1 MTKHVNHVVK
11 RLLIYF
17 FICLLAGVGITGLT
31 SSFETRFNSTSS
43 ILFPL
48 LTSFLMVF
56 HITIACFM
64 GMKYWSSKRRLYLTP
79 VAFGFACSAL
89 LMLGTLSSY
98 PDWLSCNPAPVV
110 KQNDAVI
117 YYFFRNIMM
126 AVLFMSSIILYYF
139 RRRIMHSL
147 KAHIMT
153 FTACIVFTFAI
164 ILLSWIY
171 SSHSPWLSVSLI
183 DDLSHTFTPL
193 WQSIIGWLL
202 MTVWF
207 ITLILIICLSKL
219 RNIFWYSGAFFCSA
233 YLFTIFQLLSTVG
246 ELDQAWYQARF
257 FETLCT
263 LFLILVLLVDVF
275 ILYRESNHKY
285 VNSYQNSIRDP
296 LTRLYNRSFFYDTLN
311 QQLAKVK
318 AQHPLSVIISD
329 LDYFKRINDNYGH
342 IAGDKVIQFAASVLD
357 SHSRKDD
364 AAARIGGEEFALLLV
379 NTAENEAQAI
389 AERIRL
395 AVSAEDTP
403 LPERMTIS
411 MGVYT
416 THDGSVTAEECVQRA
431 DEAMYQAKNSGRN
444 RVVIWRRQGG

>member
-1 MTKHVNHVVK
+1 MTKHVNHVVR
-11 RLLIYF
+11 RLIIYF

-126 AVLFMSSIILYYF
+126 AVLFTSSIILYYF
-139 RRRIMHSL
+139 RRRIMHSF
-147 KAHIMT
+147 KAHVMT
-153 FTACIVFTFAI
+153 FAACIVFTLMI
-164 ILLSWIY
+164 IFLSWIY
-171 SSHSPWLSVSLI
+171 SSHSPWLSIRFI

-193 WQSIIGWLL
+193 WRSIIGWLL
-202 MTVWF
+202 MAVWF
-207 ITLILIICLSKL
+207 IALILIIWFSKL

-233 YLFTIFQLLSTVG
+233 YLFTIFQLLSAVG

-263 LFLILVLLVDVF
+263 LFLILVLLVNVF

-318 AQHPLSVIISD
+318 AQHPLSVIICD
-329 LDYFKRINDNYGH
+329 LDHFKRINDNYGH

-379 NTAENEAQAI
+379 NIGANEALAI

-395 AVSAEDTP
+395 SVSEWHEG

-411 MGVYT
+411 MGVFT
-416 THDGSVTAEECVQRA
+416 TQDAHVAAEECVKRA
-431 DEAMYQAKNSGRN
+431 DTAMYEAKNTGRN
-444 RVVIWRRQGG
+444 RVVVWQA

>member
-1 MTKHVNHVVK
+1 
-11 RLLIYF
+11 
-17 FICLLAGVGITGLT
+17 
-31 SSFETRFNSTSS
+31 
-43 ILFPL
+43 
-48 LTSFLMVF
+48 MVF

-79 VAFGFACSAL
+79 VSFGFACSAL

-98 PDWLSCNPAPVV
+98 PDWLTCNPAPVV
-110 KQNDAVI
+110 NQNDAVI

-139 RRRIMHSL
+139 RQRIMHSW
-147 KAHIMT
+147 KAHVLT
-153 FTACIVFTFAI
+153 FTACILFTLTI
-164 ILLSWIY
+164 IVLSWLY
-171 SSHSPWLSVSLI
+171 SSHSPWLSVNFI

-202 MTVWF
+202 MAVWF
-207 ITLILIICLSKL
+207 ITLILLISLSKL
-219 RNIFWYSGAFFCSA
+219 RNIFGSAALFLQRLFVHAFPAALHRRGAGSDLVPGA
-233 YLFTIFQLLSTVG
+233 
-246 ELDQAWYQARF
+246 F

-285 VNSYQNSIRDP
+285 VHSYQNSIRDP

-311 QQLAKVK
+311 QQLAKVN
-318 AQHPLSVIISD
+318 AQHPLSVLISD
-329 LDYFKRINDNYGH
+329 LDHFKRINDSYGH
-342 IAGDKVIQFAASVLD
+342 VAGDKVIQFAASVLE
-357 SHSRKDD
+357 SHSRVDD

-379 NTAENEAQAI
+379 NTGEKEAQAI

-395 AVSAEDTP
+395 AVSAGESH

-416 THDGSVTAEECVQRA
+416 TYDNSVTAEACVQRA
-431 DEAMYQAKNSGRN
+431 DEAMYEAKNNGRN
-444 RVVIWRRQGG
+444 QVIVWHRQEGEKGPD

>member
-1 MTKHVNHVVK
+1 MTKHVNHVVR
-11 RLLIYF
+11 RLIIYF

-98 PDWLSCNPAPVV
+98 PDWLSCNPSPVV

-126 AVLFMSSIILYYF
+126 AILFMSSIILYYF
-139 RRRIMHSL
+139 RRRIMHSW
-147 KAHIMT
+147 KAHVMT
-153 FTACIVFTFAI
+153 FAACIVLVLTI
-164 ILLSWIY
+164 IFLSWLY
-171 SSHSPWLSVSLI
+171 SSHSPKLSINFI
-183 DDLSHTFTPL
+183 DDLNHTFTPL
-193 WQSIIGWLL
+193 WKSIISWLL
-202 MTVWF
+202 MAVWF

-233 YLFTIFQLLSTVG
+233 YLFTLFRLLSTVG

-296 LTRLYNRSFFYDTLN
+296 LTRLYNRSFFYDSLN

-329 LDYFKRINDNYGH
+329 LDHFKRINDNYGH

-364 AAARIGGEEFALLLV
+364 VAARIGGEEFALLLV
-379 NTAENEAQAI
+379 NTSENEAQAI

-395 AVSAEDTP
+395 AVSAEQTA

-416 THDGSVTAEECVQRA
+416 THDRSVTAEECVQRA
-431 DEAMYQAKNSGRN
+431 DEAMYEAKNSGRN